1 MVIITIKIVF
11 EIVLGLLNF
20 EIWGYIFDD
29 QIFNGQLSIDRSHS
43 FVRFA
48 LVDVSDIFWSEL
60 FFLFKP
66 ILKRSSHRVQQRQQ
80 RIFQDEAWSKKIK
93 STMES
98 LIPVIN
104 KLQDVFNTVG
114 ADAIHLPQIVVVGSQ
129 VSLNFESWN
138 LCFLKRRSYI
148 SL

>member
-1 MVIITIKIVF
+1 MKFEGIFLTIRFSTVSCPLIDHILLSVLLWLMWVTFF
-11 EIVLGLLNF
+11 EV
-20 EIWGYIFDD
+20 
-29 QIFNGQLSIDRSHS
+29 SCS
-43 FVRFA
+43 FF
-48 LVDVSDIFWSEL
+48 SNQFWKS
-60 FFLFKP
+60 
-66 ILKRSSHRVQQRQQ
+66 RSSHRVRQRQQ
-80 RIFQDEAWSKKIK
+80 RIFQEEAWSKTIK